1 MGDADND
8 YYEVE
13 INLWNLFKF
22 RFRIKRKPLR
32 IKKLDDNDDSA
43 VFLVQTDKGEVMY
56 VVVRKTETGLKI
68 VIINVTTG
76 EILGMFEV

>member
-8 YYEVE
+8 YHEVE
-13 INLWNLFKF
+13 INLWNFFKF
-22 RFRIKRKPLR
+22 RFRIKRKTLR

-56 VVVRKTETGLKI
+56 VIVRKAETGLKI
-68 VIINVTTG
+68 VIINMTRG